1 MKSPSGALLLR
12 FALFL
17 LLSWGATLVLLQLL
31 LGQRLERAQ
40 MQQMGRNLAGVIR
53 LSEVGLES
61 FPPAVIAQQSGLRLA
76 TNLPIKAVKQGNR
89 DRELRLELCKRLRY
103 CPEVRLSNSKAAGV

>member
-103 CPEVRLSNSKAAGV
+103 CPEVL